1 MKHVRVI
8 SNIALAT
15 LTLLPLTGT
24 ASASESSKHSPLR
37 AYQVTIAEHSK
48 SWVTSKG
55 KTDTPTKST
64 SAATHFFTPQD
75 PDYRANSQYGHFTA
89 QVKYGSSSIRFMWSH
104 KLNRRTAATATD
116 LMDEVATATQNG
128 QRFGCHDTHPDIA
141 ANYLAH
147 SSFKAKTAHYV
158 LKSTDKFPMA
168 GNRTRTIHTEFEF
181 TITLI

>member
-1 MKHVRVI
+1 MKYFRAI
-8 SNIALAT
+8 SGTALAT
-15 LTLLPLTGT
+15 LMLLPLTGA
-24 ASASESSKHSPLR
+24 ASASESSKQSPLR
-37 AYQVTIAEHSK
+37 AYQVTVSEHSK

-55 KTDTPTKST
+55 KTEPATKSA
-64 SAATHFFTPQD
+64 SAATHFFTPQS

-104 KLNRRTAATATD
+104 KLNRRTAATATG
-116 LMDEVATATQNG
+116 LMDELATATQNG
-128 QRFGCHDTHPDIA
+128 RRFGYRDTHRNVP
-141 ANYLAH
+141 ANYLIH